1 MAKTFTKT
9 KLGQSTDGKAVLVV
23 ATATAGTLIHT
34 GPSLATTIDEVW
46 LYAVN
51 TSASAVKLTI
61 EWGEATAP
69 DGNIEQTIP
78 AESGLYLIS
87 AGLIL
92 LYSGSTTTINAFAS
106 VTNVI
111 GIYGYVNRIAV

>member
-1 MAKTFTKT
+1 MATFSKI
-9 KLGQSTDGKAVLVV
+9 KLGNSTNGRGILVA
-23 ATATAGTLIHT
+23 ATSSPGTLIHT
-34 GPSLATTIDEVW
+34 TSTTATTIDEVW
-46 LYAVN
+46 LYAQN
-51 TSASAVKLTI
+51 SDTTARKLTI
-61 EWGEATAP
+61 EWGGTGSGDILES
-69 DGNIEQTIP
+69 TIP